1 MVCLVLSV
9 FEFGLVPTVKA
20 QSWLTGWGYRK
31 SHVINYAS
39 GAGTLYQVKITCYY
53 GSGTDSGGSV
63 YLNSHSRTDFGDV
76 RFTDNDGTTLLDCWM
91 ENYTASNNAVFWVEV
106 ADDLSTV
113 DATIYVYYGKSD
125 ATTTSNGD
133 NTFRLFDH
141 FDDGSLNTAK
151 WDAGGVGT
159 IAESGT
165 VLTIT
170 SGNTV
175 NDHKYVTSDLIYATG
190 VAVEVFSKTTYTAQ
204 GSAWEGMA
212 KTKGAESNVDFTLAF
227 YYHASYT
234 PFLYNSGNGSNYDF
248 FQTALAKDTSYRRSS
263 CKRSGTTDKLIIEG
277 AAERTGLYPTS
288 VNRYVTMDCYTL
300 VDGAPAQILID
311 WVAVRKYVDPEPAHG
326 AWGSEET
333 GDTAPP
339 TYSLP
344 ATPYNET
351 RAGYAA
357 RFDCLWNDNTNVT
370 TSYFCTNNTGV
381 WSNSSVTMVWVNT
394 TAAWANYTIT
404 LNSTVGVVVAYLWN
418 CSDAVPNWNT
428 TMPMQTVTTTYY
440 ASLTINTSSHTFSL
454 NPGDN
459 NITVTEGSISLTITS
474 NANFNVQAYGA
485 DLVSGSYSIPVGN
498 LLMSQSSLASA
509 VNMTVSYQNIPGLT
523 NQASGSN
530 LSKSFVLWLSCP
542 LGTRALTYSYTLH
555 VRVVIAS

>member
-1 MVCLVLSV
+1 MVCVVLSV
-9 FEFGLVPTVKA
+9 FEFSLVPSVKA
-20 QSWLTGWGYRK
+20 NPGIVRVQGNARGANSGTTTSITVTMASTPTSGNVLVAVIGYGDAAISSITETGVTWTHQVTGSATYQHVEIWLGT
-31 SHVINYAS
+31 V
-39 GAGTLYQVKITCYY
+39 GAGASTTITITFSAAVRATADVCEYSGVATSSFLDKTASATGTSTSTSTGTTGTTTQADELWVGGIEVY
-53 GSGTDSGGSV
+53 NTQGYTQGSPTNG
-63 YLNSHSRTDFGDV
+63 F
-76 RFTDNDGTTLLDCWM
+76 TLLDGA
-91 ENYTASNNAVFWVEV
+91 NTNNIVVAFLEKIVSATGSANSGTTVGLSSVWAGCIATFKAV
-106 ADDLSTV
+106 V
-113 DATIYVYYGKSD
+113 DAT
-125 ATTTSNGD
+125 
-133 NTFRLFDH
+133 
-141 FDDGSLNTAK
+141 
-151 WDAGGVGT
+151 
-159 IAESGT
+159 
-165 VLTIT
+165 
-170 SGNTV
+170 
-175 NDHKYVTSDLIYATG
+175 
-190 VAVEVFSKTTYTAQ
+190 
-204 GSAWEGMA
+204 
-212 KTKGAESNVDFTLAF
+212 
-227 YYHASYT
+227 
-234 PFLYNSGNGSNYDF
+234 
-248 FQTALAKDTSYRRSS
+248 
-263 CKRSGTTDKLIIEG
+263 
-277 AAERTGLYPTS
+277 
-288 VNRYVTMDCYTL
+288 
-300 VDGAPAQILID
+300 
-311 WVAVRKYVDPEPAHG
+311 
-326 AWGSEET
+326 
-333 GDTAPP
+333 PP

-542 LGTRALTYSYTLH
+542 LGTRALTYTYTLH